1 MWFRS
6 STAAFKKV
14 QQIKELFHSF
24 PDIFLDEVLNQECSF
39 GFSHNLESTRQL
51 SIHVNQRNSL
61 KTEDSS
67 V

>member
-1 MWFRS
+1 M
-6 STAAFKKV
+6 

-24 PDIFLDEVLNQECSF
+24 AHIFLAEVLNQECSF
-39 GFSHNLESTRQL
+39 GFSHNQESTCQP
-51 SIHVNQRNSL
+51 SIHVNQRSSL